1 MHGEHIHVRTDE
13 RGVDHRERT
22 EIVRGY
28 VDRRR
33 ASGETRDGCEPARV
47 DADRLDESR
56 HGDRANRGI
65 DCKWLNDN
73 EQVGKVA
80 AGRGDAMTARDERR
94 SVERLFRL
102 FLYFLLVLSSTA
114 RGTPRAVCCCRTI
127 HEPVEENDVSRCACG
142 RHDWRSE
149 EDVRTHRVFGLP
161 ERDAADL
168 HAAIVCCH
176 KVEALQNGCPFD
188 DALPNEFS

>member
-1 MHGEHIHVRTDE
+1 MNGEHIHVRTDE
-13 RGVDHRERT
+13 RGVDHCERT

-102 FLYFLLVLSSTA
+102 FLYFLLFRKPSRSHFFPSGAQKTVVIDGEAA
-114 RGTPRAVCCCRTI
+114 RPEPGTYI
-127 HEPVEENDVSRCACG
+127 HG
-142 RHDWRSE
+142 QW
-149 EDVRTHRVFGLP
+149 
-161 ERDAADL
+161 
-168 HAAIVCCH
+168 
-176 KVEALQNGCPFD
+176 
-188 DALPNEFS
+188 FSGHGD